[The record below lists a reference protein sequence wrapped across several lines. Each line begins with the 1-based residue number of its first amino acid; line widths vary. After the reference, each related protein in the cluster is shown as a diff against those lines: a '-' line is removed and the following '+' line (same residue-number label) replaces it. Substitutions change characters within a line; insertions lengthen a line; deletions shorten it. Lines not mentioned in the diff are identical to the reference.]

1 MKWLKKQWEGFLAK
15 SFWGKFWDVLFVA
28 VIILLIIPQGRIEVQ
43 RLIVKTGILGGTDA
57 NLSTEADPATLEW
70 TLVDLNG
77 QQTTLGELN
86 DRPVFINF
94 WATWCPPCKAEMPS
108 IISLIEQVGDDAHF
122 VLVTSEDP
130 ERVKSFL
137 QKQGWDLPVYFSTT
151 PAPPQLTAQSLP
163 TTYVIDG
170 KGQII
175 HRSEGMRDWGSEE
188 AVELLL
194 GE

>member
-57 NLSTEADPATLEW
+57 NLSTDADPATLQW
-70 TLVDLNG
+70 NLTNLNG
-77 QQTTLGELN
+77 EQITLGELN
-86 DRPVFINF
+86 DRQVFVNF

-108 IISLIEQVGDDAHF
+108 IISLIEQVGDDTNF

-137 QKQGWDLPVYFSTT
+137 KKQGWDLPVYFSST
-151 PAPPQLTAQSLP
+151 PAPSQLSAQSLP
-163 TTYVIDG
+163 TTYVINAS
-170 KGQII
+170 GQII
-175 HRSEGMRDWGSEE
+175 HRSEGMRDWGSDG
-188 AVELLL
+188 AVELVR